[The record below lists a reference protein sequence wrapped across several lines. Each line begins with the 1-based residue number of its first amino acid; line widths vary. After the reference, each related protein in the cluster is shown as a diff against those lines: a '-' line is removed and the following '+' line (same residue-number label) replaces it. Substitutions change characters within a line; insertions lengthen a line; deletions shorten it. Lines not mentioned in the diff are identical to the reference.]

1 MHLKLNYWQ
10 VSLLFI
16 PFFIGCLLLTLSTD
30 DRHSYELNFLMANFL
45 SVVTLFF
52 IICYQSYLAIT
63 FANEHAPKAILFKAN
78 ALVPV
83 VFLLLYLIY
92 VIYVSFIK
100 PIHGHINTGP
110 IRKSELKGKNLI
122 ILLFLAHAAIS
133 FLFINNQFV
142 SNQIKKIK
150 DDGER
155 EVLKSNFLKPMK
167 TTVRTTIYLAIISI
181 VISTVIDIIHFRN
194 SF

>member
-16 PFFIGCLLLTLSTD
+16 PFFIGCLLLTFSSNG
-30 DRHSYELNFLMANFL
+30 RHHYELNFLIANLL
-45 SVVTLFF
+45 SLITMLLV
-52 IICYQSYLAIT
+52 IGYQSYLAIT
-63 FANEHAPKAILFKAN
+63 FANRQTPNAILFKAN
-78 ALVPV
+78 ALIPV
-83 VFLLLYLIY
+83 VFFLLYLIY
-92 VIYVSFIK
+92 VVYISFIK

-110 IRKSELKGKNLI
+110 IRKSELKGSNLI
-122 ILLFLAHAAIS
+122 ILLFLAHAAIC
-133 FLFINNQFV
+133 FLFVNNQFV
-142 SNQIKKIK
+142 SYQIKKIR

-155 EVLKSNFLKPMK
+155 EVLKSIFLGPMK

-194 SF
+194 SL